1 MYIVLPY
8 QKNKIMKA
16 IKITYWATT
25 TIVTIMMLY
34 SSYAYLTQDA
44 LVQAFHHLGY
54 PDYFRVELAIGKL
67 IGAILLIA
75 PVSARIK
82 EWVYAGFII
91 TFISAFIAHTVSG
104 DPVNYRIMPVIFVV
118 LLIASY
124 VTYHKRNPSL
134 KTA

>member
-1 MYIVLPY
+1 MYIVLLIKT
-8 QKNKIMKA
+8 QEMKA

-25 TIVTIMMLY
+25 IIVTIMMIY
-34 SSYAYLTQDA
+34 SAYAYLTQDA
-44 LVQAFHHLGY
+44 MAQAFRHLGY

-67 IGAILLIA
+67 IGAILLVA

-91 TFISAFIAHTVSG
+91 TFVSAFIAHTASG
-104 DPVNYRIMPVIFVV
+104 DPVNYRAMPVIFLA

-124 VTYHKRNPSL
+124 ITYYKRTSVL
-134 KTA
+134 QTA